1 MCNCGGSQGDHQHQD
16 GCGCIQGRGMRFTE
30 PALLLM
36 LLDGPSHGYDLAIQ
50 LSGIKFPGEPP
61 DPPTVYRN
69 LRQMEESGLV
79 KSRWET
85 SEAGPAKR
93 LYELTAEGEEM
104 LHAWAVNIRARRDA
118 LDTFLRSYSDRF
130 PGKEQA
136 PIERR

>member
-1 MCNCGGSQGDHQHQD
+1 VCNCGRGQDHHQHHE
-16 GCGCIQGRGMRFTE
+16 GCGCIQGRGTRFTE

-36 LLDGPSHGYDLAIQ
+36 LHDGPSHGYDLANQ
-50 LSGIKFPGEPP
+50 LSGIQFPGEPP

-93 LYELTAEGEEM
+93 LYELTDEGEEL
-104 LHAWAVNIRARRDA
+104 LHAWAVHIRARRDA
-118 LDTFLRSYSDRF
+118 LDAFLRSYSERF
-130 PGKEQA
+130 PGRGKA
-136 PIERR
+136 SDERG